1 MLIKT
6 IVNENFDKAVDLRK
20 YNLPESNAEL
30 LVAEIDFDDTF
41 VKSLAKE
48 MSGWYVHT
56 TNIYDYESSTDAGD
70 GRDDYSKEESDAEIT
85 LDDCI
90 VKDGKLFAI
99 VCKAFE
105 RENIILISDPKE
117 ICISHPGNYSGRG
130 YHFYRYMY
138 FELCQK

>member
-6 IVNENFDKAVDLRK
+6 VVDENFDNAVGLKK
-20 YNLPESNAEL
+20 YSLSESNAEL
-30 LVAEIDFDDTF
+30 SVAEIDCDDAF
-41 VKSLAKE
+41 VKSLAE
-48 MSGWYVHT
+48 EVSDRYVHI

-85 LDDCI
+85 LDNCI
-90 VKDGKLFAI
+90 VKDGKLFGI

-105 RENIILISDPKE
+105 KEAVILISDPKK
-117 ICISHPGNYSGRG
+117 ICIGHPGNYGGRG

-138 FELCQK
+138 FELCKK